1 MGLVMRAL
9 SPTEVHARSV
19 EALGLDSSLLD
30 LSSVEAIACALRRA
44 AGFLCPCSERTLIRA
59 VFSSLQGLS
68 DDAEELRN
76 VVSETL
82 ELLIIHGDL
91 LELHDADGRALIYTA
106 PPSFVRRRSGAIMLL
121 GVAPDNVSP
130 LPDEIECH
138 IQFINHVRIL
148 DKGVGIDI
156 GDRLLELGLIEL
168 PDSSW
173 LKLPKKETSAE
184 YLARMDNILAGA
196 SPAGGVSGLIL
207 LDSKLPVRYYR
218 GRWVEFTNQT
228 GRFVGR
234 RSQAYGANLWCY
246 VEVSQG
252 RPIRLVDF
260 PLRGSSWRG
269 CDEAWRLQAAIDYE
283 RGAHQLFRVR
293 PGPKGSQLIDLFSPI
308 PMWARRRWDAVG
320 ELSPTSGCLFS
331 YKFSEKEIGEELNF
345 AKDYLWLS
353 ERR

>member
-1 MGLVMRAL
+1 MGLAMRAL

-19 EALGLDSSLLD
+19 EALGLDPSLLD

-44 AGFLCPCSERTLIRA
+44 AGFVCPCPERTLIRA

-68 DDAEELRN
+68 DDAEKLRN

-121 GVAPDNVSP
+121 GVAPDNMSS

-148 DKGVGIDI
+148 GEDIGIDI
-156 GDRLLELGLIEL
+156 GDRLSELGLIEL
-168 PDSSW
+168 PDSIW

-184 YLARMDNILAGA
+184 YLARMDNILAEA
-196 SPAGGVSGLIL
+196 LPAGDVSGLVL
-207 LDSKLPVRYYR
+207 LDSKLPVRYYP
-218 GRWVEFTNQT
+218 GRWVESTNQT

-246 VEVSQG
+246 VEISQG
-252 RPIRLVDF
+252 RSIRLVDF
-260 PLRGSSWRG
+260 PLRESSWRG

-283 RGAHQLFRVR
+283 RGAPQLFRVR
-293 PGPKGSQLIDLFSPI
+293 PGPKESRLIDLFSPV
-308 PMWARRRWDAVG
+308 PMWAIRRWDAIG
-320 ELSPTSGCLFS
+320 EIAPTSGCLFS
-331 YKFSEKEIGEELNF
+331 YKFSEKEIDEELSF
-345 AKDYLWLS
+345 AKDHLWLV
-353 ERR
+353 ETH

>member
-1 MGLVMRAL
+1 MRAL

-19 EALGLDSSLLD
+19 EALGLDPSLLD

-44 AGFLCPCSERTLIRA
+44 AGFLCPCPERTLIRA

-76 VVSETL
+76 VVGENL
-82 ELLIIHGDL
+82 EQLIIHGDL

-148 DKGVGIDI
+148 DVGVGIDT
-156 GDRLLELGLIEL
+156 GDRLSELGLIEL
-168 PDSSW
+168 PDSTW

-184 YLARMDNILAGA
+184 YLARMDNILFGA
-196 SPAGGVSGLIL
+196 SPAGNVSGLIL
-207 LDSKLPVRYYR
+207 LDSKLPVQYYR

-234 RSQAYGANLWCY
+234 RSQAYGAKLWCY
-246 VEVSQG
+246 VEISQG
-252 RPIRLVDF
+252 RSIRLVDF
-260 PLRGSSWRG
+260 PLSGNSWRG
-269 CDEAWRLQAAIDYE
+269 CDEAWRLQAAIDYK
-283 RGAHQLFRVR
+283 RDAPQLFRVR
-293 PGPKGSQLIDLFSPI
+293 PGPKGSQLIDFFSPI

-320 ELSPTSGCLFS
+320 ELSPSSACLFS

-345 AKDYLWLS
+345 AKDHLWLV
-353 ERR
+353 ETR